1 MPPYERGITA
11 GPSTLALASCLFG
24 ETKTVRFVSYGKE
37 LLVKITGITH
47 TDNPLEFNL
56 HGTYYDAETDVTYRL
71 AEGSFYNIETC
82 TGHLVMR
89 STLVP

>member
-24 ETKTVRFVSYGKE
+24 ETKTVRFVSYG
-37 LLVKITGITH
+37 LNINVTGAQQI
-47 TDNPLEFNL
+47 DDSSQYSLR
-56 HGTYYDAETDVTYRL
+56 GTYHNTETNTTYRL
-71 AEGSFYNIETC
+71 VEGSFYNIETC